1 MKITGWVRNC
11 KNQQNICGK
20 KTGQKTGHC
29 KSGKTF
35 SSGLSQ
41 ETLVP
46 IVDFLFSENPVR
58 SVWRRNQFWESTQA
72 LDSGVYMFIKKS
84 SLGRAVFLAALVS
97 FLSLGFISCQP
108 ETEIQYVEKE
118 VEKLVEKEVEK
129 LVDKEVYVPV
139 FVYYLT
145 ENDPICGE
153 FTASWGGL
161 ALKAEPDFAYAM
173 CASGTRVQE
182 AGENVATVTGYTG
195 PEYYKRDSAIYVVYN
210 KFDDSDAADIHS
222 GVIIFKANTSDYG
235 FPKAGCYYGVKFQF
249 LTEGKK
255 VPEKRTKATVY
266 TNDLLIEGGSN
277 SNDVLTYD
285 GYAASSYSEG
295 GYNTVTDLATAVEM
309 FAFDNTAYFS
319 NDSWNLES
327 SGATRKVE

>member
-84 SLGRAVFLAALVS
+84 SLGRASLLAALVS

-118 VEKLVEKEVEK
+118 VEKLVEKNIEFVVPGAIYNLTKDDPVCGAFSGNVGDVYFYPEVAYSTASSATNIADVTGKNENSYFSFKVFDWVEK
-129 LVDKEVYVPV
+129 DYVDIYFEKDSNPV
-139 FVYYLT
+139 
-145 ENDPICGE
+145 
-153 FTASWGGL
+153 
-161 ALKAEPDFAYAM
+161 
-173 CASGTRVQE
+173 
-182 AGENVATVTGYTG
+182 
-195 PEYYKRDSAIYVVYN
+195 YVVYN

-222 GVIIFKANTSDYG
+222 GVLIFKAKYSPYG
-235 FPKAGCYYGVKFQF
+235 SPSVGCYYGVKFQF
-249 LTEGKK
+249 LEADKK
-255 VPEKRTKATVY
+255 LPEARTKATVY
-266 TNDLLIEGGSN
+266 TNDLLIEC
-277 SNDVLTYD
+277 
-285 GYAASSYSEG
+285 GYSLDAA
-295 GYNTVTDLATAVEM
+295 YNNVSDLATAVEM

-327 SGATRKVE
+327 SGATRAHE

>member
-84 SLGRAVFLAALVS
+84 SLGRASLLTALVS

-108 ETEIQYVEKE
+108 ETEIHY
-118 VEKLVEKEVEK
+118 VEKEVEK

-139 FVYYLT
+139 FVNYLT
-145 ENDPICGE
+145 ENDPICGKFDFISE
-153 FTASWGGL
+153 WGGL

-182 AGENVATVTGYTG
+182 SGENVATVTGYAG

-210 KFDDSDAADIHS
+210 KFDDSEAADIHS

-277 SNDVLTYD
+277 SDDVLTYD

>member
-118 VEKLVEKEVEK
+118 VEKLVEKNIEFVVPGAIYNLTKDDPVCGAFSGNVGDVYFYPEVAYSTASSATNIADVTGKNENSYFSFKVFDWVEK
-129 LVDKEVYVPV
+129 DYVDIYFEKDSNPV
-139 FVYYLT
+139 
-145 ENDPICGE
+145 
-153 FTASWGGL
+153 
-161 ALKAEPDFAYAM
+161 
-173 CASGTRVQE
+173 
-182 AGENVATVTGYTG
+182 
-195 PEYYKRDSAIYVVYN
+195 YVVYN

-222 GVIIFKANTSDYG
+222 GVLIFKAKYSPYG
-235 FPKAGCYYGVKFQF
+235 SPSVGCYYGVKFQF
-249 LTEGKK
+249 LEADKK
-255 VPEKRTKATVY
+255 LPEARTKATVY
-266 TNDLLIEGGSN
+266 TNDLLIEC
-277 SNDVLTYD
+277 
-285 GYAASSYSEG
+285 GYSLDAA
-295 GYNTVTDLATAVEM
+295 YNNVSDLATAVEM

-327 SGATRKVE
+327 SGATRAHE

>member
-1 MKITGWVRNC
+1 
-11 KNQQNICGK
+11 
-20 KTGQKTGHC
+20 
-29 KSGKTF
+29 
-35 SSGLSQ
+35 
-41 ETLVP
+41 
-46 IVDFLFSENPVR
+46 
-58 SVWRRNQFWESTQA
+58 
-72 LDSGVYMFIKKS
+72 MFIKKS

-97 FLSLGFISCQP
+97 FLSFGFISCQP
-108 ETEIQYVEKE
+108 ETVEKEVEKLVEKE

-139 FVYYLT
+139 FVNYLT
-145 ENDPICGE
+145 ENDPICGKFDFISE
-153 FTASWGGL
+153 WGGL

-182 AGENVATVTGYTG
+182 SGENVATVTGYAG

-210 KFDDSDAADIHS
+210 KFDDSEAVDIHS

-277 SNDVLTYD
+277 SDDVLTYD
-285 GYAASSYSEG
+285 GYVASSYSEG

-327 SGATRKVE
+327 SGATRAIE